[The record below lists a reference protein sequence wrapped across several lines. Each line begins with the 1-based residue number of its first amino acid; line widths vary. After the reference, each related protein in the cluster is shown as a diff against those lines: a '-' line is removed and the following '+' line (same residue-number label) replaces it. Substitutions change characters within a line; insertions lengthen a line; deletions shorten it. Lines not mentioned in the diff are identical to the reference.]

1 MAILST
7 KIGLSIGCGYGF
19 RGEAYDVE
27 MQKTGT
33 ELFLKYNFR
42 KLSKKRGQLLKIRL
56 ALFLEKSKNFEL
68 KFSAFSPLTIRFLKI
83 ILRSVSRVSG

>member
-56 ALFLEKSKNFEL
+56 ALFLEKSKKLEL
-68 KFSAFSPLTIRFLKI
+68 KFSIFLSLTTRFLKI
-83 ILRSVSRVSG
+83 MFKSVSGVSG